1 MIVSMHGSVMC
12 PRICIRDEVSKN
24 KSGPCF
30 ISMMKSKSCTY
41 IYDLSIKSLF
51 RTPVTVIK
59 LFRDTIP
66 SSSSLYNIEIVE
78 LYQKHPASQNLSGLY
93 IYSTLASSHKGQCL
107 SPGAHL
113 LTMFSLICFQ
123 SLWHQKTRHK
133 SCMVTLK
140 QI

>member
-66 SSSSLYNIEIVE
+66 SSSSLYNIGIVE

-93 IYSTLASSHKGQCL
+93 ILGCIKFLRMKDEYGICPGHISTL
-107 SPGAHL
+107 
-113 LTMFSLICFQ
+113 
-123 SLWHQKTRHK
+123 QK
-133 SCMVTLK
+133 
-140 QI
+140 